1 MYHVFNPSDVISG
14 PALVIGGT
22 LAAAI
27 ALGVAV
33 VAEALVLLA
42 LRWAPL
48 LRSARDALIVNMAS
62 GIVGIVLAVV
72 FASPLL
78 ASDSGWPIAV
88 GSWALSVVIEGAILQ
103 RLGQEQP
110 AWRPWTFALIMNVVS
125 YGLFFGLGA
134 ALGSF

>member
-1 MYHVFNPSDVISG
+1 MPQDVITG
-14 PALVIGGT
+14 PALVIGGA

-27 ALGVAV
+27 ALGIAV
-33 VAEALVLLA
+33 VSEALVLLV

-48 LRSARDALIVNMAS
+48 LRSARDALVVNLAS

-78 ASDSGWPIAV
+78 AFDTGWWVAV

-103 RLGQEQP
+103 RLGTQQP
-110 AWRPWTFALIMNVVS
+110 AWRPWAFALIMNVVS

-134 ALGSF
+134 GLGSL